1 MTDLLADQARL
12 GAPDPVDPAT
22 PAGVVTRMVLD
33 TSVLISDP
41 DAIWAFPGADTVIP
55 LVVVEELDQHK
66 ARMDDVGRAAR
77 AVIRSIEE
85 LRTANDGDIRTAVAL
100 PTGGTLRIETN
111 GLHLSEIR
119 EHGLDPA
126 KNDNRI
132 LAASLGQAAHGRTV
146 VVSNDAALRIKAA
159 QLGLEAIEHQRLRGR
174 SSLERPVGWTT
185 LEVGRSTIDLLYAS
199 PSGVAVD
206 ELDPPDAD
214 LLRDELAER
223 YAVLRAGSQS
233 ALVRHH
239 DGELEPLQR
248 VPEPWGLR
256 PRSKEQ
262 QFALDLLLDPEVR
275 VVALDGMAG
284 TGKTILAL
292 AAGLEQVMETSLYDK
307 LAVYRPVVPVGK
319 AELGFLPGTLDEKLN
334 PWMIAVHDAL
344 VALTERRSHAD
355 ARAVLDELT
364 ERDKLSLEA
373 VTYLRGRSLQGTYV
387 LVDEAQNLEP
397 TTLKTILTRVGEGT
411 KVVFTGDTS
420 QIDAPYLSEH
430 NNAVSVLIGA
440 FEGERCFG
448 HVRLSHCERS
458 EVASLAALRL

>member
-1 MTDLLADQARL
+1 LTDLLADPARS
-12 GAPDPVDPAT
+12 GASEPTTA
-22 PAGVVTRMVLD
+22 TRMVLD

-41 DAIWAFPGADTVIP
+41 DSITAFPGADTVIP

-66 ARMDDVGRAAR
+66 SRLDDVGRAAR

-85 LRTANDGDIRTAVAL
+85 LRVANGGDIRTPVAL
-100 PTGGTLRIETN
+100 PNGGTLRIETN
-111 GLHLSEIR
+111 GLHLNEIR
-119 EHGLDPA
+119 EHGLDPT

-132 LAASLGQAAHGRTV
+132 LAASLGQAVHGRTV

-159 QLGLEAIEHQRLRGR
+159 QLGLEAMEHQRLRGR
-174 SSLERPVGWTT
+174 GSFERPVGWTT
-185 LEVGRSTIDLLYAS
+185 IEVSPATVDAVYADPNGIAID
-199 PSGVAVD
+199 
-206 ELDPPDAD
+206 D
-214 LLRDELAER
+214 LAPGDVTRVRDELTDR
-223 YAVLRAGSQS
+223 YGVLRSGSQS
-233 ALVRHH
+233 VLVRHH
-239 DGELEPLQR
+239 DGELEAMLR

-275 VVALDGMAG
+275 IVALDGMAG
-284 TGKTILAL
+284 TGKTLLAL
-292 AAGLEQVMETSLYDK
+292 AAGLEQVIETSVYDK
-307 LAVYRPVVPVGK
+307 VSVYRPIVPVGK

-334 PWMIAVHDAL
+334 PWMTAVHDAL

-355 ARAVLDELT
+355 ARAVLEELT
-364 ERDKLSLEA
+364 EREKLSLEA
-373 VTYLRGRSLQGTYV
+373 VTYLRGRTLHGTYV
-387 LVDEAQNLEP
+387 LIDEAQNLEP

-430 NNAVSVLIGA
+430 NNAVSVLIDA
-440 FEGERCFG
+440 FDGERCFG